1 MLNLVLVDKA
11 KQIIT
16 LEDNI
21 LSIQTQRGKI
31 LLSDTMSKYKILFMD
46 EEHKKL
52 VLQCPPKKS
61 FGFVFDDIQEEE
73 FQHLCSILIEKC
85 EYKDYGSFNKAMY
98 AKEETEMQ
106 KKVRELSVQRDDS
119 NIVNMV
125 DKNQARCPRCGSTSL
140 SANKKGF
147 GMGKAV
153 VGTLAFGVI
162 GGALAGS
169 VGAKKIEV
177 TCLKCGKRF
186 KV

>member
-1 MLNLVLVDKA
+1 MLNLVLADKA

-16 LEDNI
+16 LEDDI
-21 LSIQTQRGKI
+21 LSIQTQRGKM
-31 LLSDTMSKYKILFMD
+31 LVSDTMSKFKVLFMD
-46 EEHKKL
+46 KEHNKL
-52 VLQCPPKKS
+52 VLQRPPKKS
-61 FGFVFDDIQEEE
+61 YGFIFDEIQEEE
-73 FQHLCSILIEKC
+73 FQQLCSILVEQC
-85 EYKDYGSFNKAMY
+85 ECKDYGSFNKALY

-106 KKVRELSVQRDDS
+106 KKVRQLSSQHDKS
-119 NIVNMV
+119 NIIKEV
-125 DKNQARCPRCGSTSL
+125 DENQARCPCCGSTSL

-169 VGAKKIEV
+169 IGAKKIEV
-177 TCLKCGKRF
+177 TCLKCGKKF

>member
-16 LEDNI
+16 LEDDI
-21 LSIQTQRGKI
+21 LNIQTQGGKI
-31 LLSDTMSKYKILFMD
+31 LVSDTMSKYKVLFAD
-46 EEHKKL
+46 KEHKKL
-52 VLQCPPKKS
+52 VIQRPPKKS
-61 FGFVFDDIQEEE
+61 FGFVFDEIQEEE
-73 FQHLCSILIEKC
+73 FQQLCSILLEQC
-85 EYKDYGSFNKAMY
+85 EYKNYGSFNKALY
-98 AKEETEMQ
+98 AREETEMQ
-106 KKVRELSVQRDDS
+106 KKARKLSTQRDNS
-119 NIVNMV
+119 NIVNVV
-125 DKNQARCPRCGSTSL
+125 DENQARCPRCGSTSL

-169 VGAKKIEV
+169 IGAKKIEV